1 MSAQR
6 RGGEDTG
13 SGWRGVGP
21 WAGIGRGL
29 KSAPGAFSSFPP
41 LSLFSF
47 SGFLLIFGL
56 KTFTK
61 PLI

>member
-21 WAGIGRGL
+21 WARFGRGL

-41 LSLFSF
+41 LSLFP
-47 SGFLLIFGL
+47 FLVF
-56 KTFTK
+56 F
-61 PLI
+61 